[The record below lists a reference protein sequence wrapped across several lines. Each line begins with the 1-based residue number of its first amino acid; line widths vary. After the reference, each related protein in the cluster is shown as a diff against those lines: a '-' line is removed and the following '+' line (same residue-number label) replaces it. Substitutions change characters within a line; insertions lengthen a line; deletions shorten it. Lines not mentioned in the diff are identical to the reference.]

1 LTKKSANAE
10 ELSDWSPCTVHVRR
24 NTTRDRLFF
33 SLLLCLQKYRALKRS
48 VATGSLNGEG
58 LTQWRG
64 RIMKTIITSAI
75 VALAAVTA
83 ANAADMPLKAI
94 KAPPPMPSWWDT
106 LTITGLVEVGG
117 SANAN
122 NPAVTNFGQ
131 LFTDKA
137 NSGFLNQASLT
148 IQRPLDSKATGYD
161 FGFKFQAM
169 YGSDARY
176 THFLGEFDQSI
187 SDRNQFDI
195 VEAHALFHLPWL
207 TSGGV
212 DLKIGQY
219 VTLEGAEVINA
230 PDNAL
235 YTHSYIFNFGIPFKH
250 TGIMTTTHVSP
261 MLDLYLGVDTG
272 VNTTFGNHFNCF
284 NCGDNNGAAAFHG
297 GVGLNFL
304 DGALTVLATT
314 HIGPENP
321 NVSAVVLAG
330 VDPNTALRYLNDITT
345 VWKVNDKLTLT
356 NDLNYIRDDG
366 FNATGYGV
374 AQYAT
379 YAINDWLKITG
390 RGEVW
395 RDNNGFF
402 VASFPGNLDFVGIEH
417 GNPLAVAIGGG
428 ATTYGAL
435 TVGLAIKPP
444 VPKQIE
450 GLVIRPEIRYDASLN
465 NTTPFGGGTKS
476 SQWTFASDL
485 IIPFTIK

>member
-1 LTKKSANAE
+1 
-10 ELSDWSPCTVHVRR
+10 
-24 NTTRDRLFF
+24 
-33 SLLLCLQKYRALKRS
+33 
-48 VATGSLNGEG
+48 
-58 LTQWRG
+58 
-64 RIMKTIITSAI
+64 M
-75 VALAAVTA
+75 
-83 ANAADMPLKAI
+83 
-94 KAPPPMPSWWDT
+94 
-106 LTITGLVEVGG
+106 
-117 SANAN
+117 
-122 NPAVTNFGQ
+122 
-131 LFTDKA
+131 
-137 NSGFLNQASLT
+137 
-148 IQRPLDSKATGYD
+148 
-161 FGFKFQAM
+161 
-169 YGSDARY
+169 
-176 THFLGEFDQSI
+176 
-187 SDRNQFDI
+187 
-195 VEAHALFHLPWL
+195 
-207 TSGGV
+207 
-212 DLKIGQY
+212 

-250 TGIMTTTHVSP
+250 TGIMATTHVNP
-261 MLDLYLGVDTG
+261 MLDVYTGVTTG

-284 NCGDNNGAAAFHG
+284 NCGDNNKAAAFHG
-297 GVGLNFL
+297 GFGLNLL
-304 DGALTVLATT
+304 DGKLTVSATT

-321 NVSAVVLAG
+321 NVTPVVLAG
-330 VDPNTALRYLNDITT
+330 VDPNTALRYLNDVT
-345 VWKVNDKLTLT
+345 VIWKPTDALTLT
-356 NDLNYIRDDG
+356 TDMNYIRDDG

-444 VPKQIE
+444 VPKQLE

>member
-1 LTKKSANAE
+1 VFN
-10 ELSDWSPCTVHVRR
+10 
-24 NTTRDRLFF
+24 RL
-33 SLLLCLQKYRALKRS
+33 
-48 VATGSLNGEG
+48 VAQGSLNGEG
-58 LTQWRG
+58 LTERQQG
-64 RIMKTIITSAI
+64 LTMKRIVTSAI
-75 VALAAVTA
+75 IALAAMTA
-83 ANAADMPLKAI
+83 ANAADMPLKAV
-94 KAPPPMPSWWDT
+94 KAKPLPSWWDT
-106 LTITGLVEVGG
+106 LTITGLVEVGASG
-117 SANAN
+117 NAN
-122 NPAVTNFGQ
+122 SPAVTNFGQ

-137 NSGFLNQASLT
+137 NSFFLNQASLT
-148 IQRPLDSKATGYD
+148 VQRPLDPKATGYD

-207 TSGGV
+207 TSGGI
-212 DLKIGQY
+212 DLKVGQY

-250 TGIMTTTHVSP
+250 TGFLTTTHANSW
-261 MLDLYLGVDTG
+261 LDIYAGVDTG
-272 VNTTFGNHFNCF
+272 VNTTFGNHLDCF
-284 NCGDNNGAAAFHG
+284 NCGDNNEAAAFHG
-297 GVGLNFL
+297 GFGLNLL
-304 DGALTVLATT
+304 DGKLTVSATT

-321 NVSAVVLAG
+321 NTTAVRLACAC
-330 VDPNTALRYLNDITT
+330 DPNSALRYLNDVTT
-345 VWKVNDKLTLT
+345 VWKVTDNLTLT
-356 NDLNYIRDDG
+356 NDANYIRDDG

-390 RGEVW
+390 RGEIW

-402 VASFPGNLDFVGIEH
+402 VASFPGNLDFVMAEH
-417 GNPLAVAIGGG
+417 GNPLAVAISGGP
-428 ATTYGAL
+428 TTYGAL